1 MNIFDIDYNK
11 KEKDLFKYHYTCL
24 LSELLLLNYEFS
36 NHEYNGTPGK
46 DVFNKMKKKIKLSE
60 KEKQNIIDNAISLI
74 EIKYNKK
81 LSNFEKIEFEK

>member
-1 MNIFDIDYNK
+1 MNFLIMSIMV
-11 KEKDLFKYHYTCL
+11 L
-24 LSELLLLNYEFS
+24 L
-36 NHEYNGTPGK
+36 
-46 DVFNKMKKKIKLSE
+46 DKMFFYKLQKKIKLSE